1 MLDIGQKF
9 VEFTKY
15 QYQTEL
21 SDQTKGLP
29 QPPLADALPEG
40 VEFIKLPKIED
51 CQVGAVDLLT
61 AINRRVSTRK
71 YDPKPLTLDEL
82 AYLLWCT
89 QGVKQVTTRPAT
101 LRTVPS
107 GGSRHPFETILFIQR
122 VEGVRPGLYR
132 YYALDHCLAELDCSK
147 DWTETLTSVCK
158 NQGMVRSSAVTFFW
172 VAVTYRTFWRY
183 GARGYRDLYLDA
195 GHVGQNLYLAC
206 EAMQAGCC
214 AIGAYD
220 DDLLSQ
226 YLQIDGVERFPIYVA
241 TVGKK

>member
-15 QYQTEL
+15 QYQTEP
-21 SDQTKGLP
+21 SDQNKGLP

-40 VEFIKLPKIED
+40 VAFIKLPKIED
-51 CQVGAVDLLT
+51 CQVGSVDLLT

-82 AYLLWCT
+82 SYLLWCT

-122 VEGVRPGLYR
+122 VEGLRPGLYR
-132 YYALDHCLAELDCSK
+132 YFALDHCIAELDCSK
-147 DWTETLTSVCK
+147 DWTETLTSVCR

-172 VAVTYRTFWRY
+172 IAVTYRTICRY